1 MLASNEDV
9 NILVLDTEVY
19 SNTGGQSSKSTTK
32 GSFAKFAMGGKRT
45 NKKDL
50 AYMAMAYPDCYVASV
65 SLGADPSQCIRAFK
79 EAEAHK
85 GPSIILAYAPC
96 INHGFDMSTSYGEMK
111 KAVETGYWNLF
122 RYNPDSDD
130 KFSLDSKPSKE
141 YSEFLAG
148 ETRFTSMYKKDKV
161 LADKL
166 FKDSEENAK
175 NRLTRLEKFE

>member
-1 MLASNEDV
+1 MKRILIALA
-9 NILVLDTEVY
+9 VLLTVQIADAQV
-19 SNTGGQSSKSTTK
+19 KS
-32 GSFAKFAMGGKRT
+32 
-45 NKKDL
+45 
-50 AYMAMAYPDCYVASV
+50 P
-65 SLGADPSQCIRAFK
+65 ADA
-79 EAEAHK
+79 
-85 GPSIILAYAPC
+85 
-96 INHGFDMSTSYGEMK
+96 K

-175 NRLTRLEKFE
+175 NRLTRLEKLDD